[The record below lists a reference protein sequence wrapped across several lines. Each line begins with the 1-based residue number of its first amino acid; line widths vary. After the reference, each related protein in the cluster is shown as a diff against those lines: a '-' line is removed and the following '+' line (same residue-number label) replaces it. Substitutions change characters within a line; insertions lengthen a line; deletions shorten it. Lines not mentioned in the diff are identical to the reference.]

1 MRAVFRHE
9 LSSYFTGLT
18 AYIFDAFLLLF
29 AGIYVMVI
37 NLNASYANFE
47 YVLSN
52 MSFIFLVIVPIL
64 TMRVIA
70 EEKRQ
75 KTDLLLYSLPLSM
88 NKVALGKYFA
98 MLVILALP
106 TVIIG
111 IYPLLLRSFG
121 DVYLPAAYSALAGF
135 FLLGAAL
142 IAIGMFISSVTE
154 NQGVAAGICFV
165 VMLLNYFIKDL
176 ANYVSSSAFSS
187 FACIAV
193 CIVLLCLIFRV
204 LTKSRQATLVL
215 FFVLEIPLFVCYS
228 IWSSK
233 FEGLFAK
240 VMTELSLFERFNTF
254 VNGVFDLTGIVYFVS
269 VAAVFVFLSVQSLDK
284 RRWN

>member
-1 MRAVFRHE
+1 VKAVFKHE
-9 LSSYFTGLT
+9 LRSYYTGLT

-37 NLNASYANFE
+37 NLNAAYANFE

-88 NKVALGKYFA
+88 NRVALGKYFA
-98 MLVILALP
+98 MLVVLAVP

-111 IYPLLLRSFG
+111 IYPLLLRTFG
-121 DVYLPAAYSALAGF
+121 DVYLPAAYSALTGF
-135 FLLGAAL
+135 FFLGASL
-142 IAIGMFISSVTE
+142 IAVGMFISSVTE

-176 ANYVSSSAFSS
+176 SGYVSSSAFSS

-193 CIVLLCLIFRV
+193 SIVMLCLIFRV
-204 LTKSRQATLVL
+204 LTRSRPATLVL
-215 FFVLEIPLFVCYS
+215 LLVLEIPLFVCYTL
-228 IWSSK
+228 WSSK
-233 FEGLFAK
+233 FEGLFSK
-240 VMTELSLFERFNTF
+240 VLVELSLFERFYTF

-269 VAAVFVFLSVQSLDK
+269 VSAVFVFLSVQSLDK